1 MRAILITTK
10 HRGVFYG
17 EVEDSEP
24 IDGEHIKNVR
34 MARMAICFGTEHGVA
49 QLAATGPT
57 ENSKIGSAADM
68 PIIRDVT
75 AVWSV
80 TDEAAAAWRNA

>member
-1 MRAILITTK
+1 MRILITTK
-10 HRGVFYG
+10 YRGVFYG
-17 EVEDSEP
+17 EVADDEP
-24 IDGEHIKNVR
+24 IEGEHIRNVKN
-34 MARMAICFGTEHGVA
+34 ARMAIRFGTEQGVA

-57 ENSKIGSAADM
+57 KESRIGAAADM

-80 TDEAAAAWRNA
+80 TDKAAAAWRNA